1 MAWMIG
7 TAGIMMGTFVAVLGG
22 DEGEAQLSWTYRKLG
37 IFLLVMAVVLMGLTL
52 VNALILGN

>member
-1 MAWMIG
+1 MIG

-22 DEGEAQLSWTYRKLG
+22 DDGEAQLSRAYRKLG
-37 IFLLVMAVVLMGLTL
+37 IFLLVLAVVLMGLTL

>member
-7 TAGIMMGTFVAVLGG
+7 TLGIMMGTFVAVLGG
-22 DEGEAQLSWTYRKLG
+22 NDSEAHLAWPYRKLG
-37 IFLLVMAVVLMGLTL
+37 VFLLVMAVMLMGLTL